1 MKALDG
7 WNLATMGSSF
17 MQDTGTEIAAGL
29 NTITVGTRTTTVT
42 RIATAT
48 TTTARTTLPEMSFCK
63 LSVI

>member
-1 MKALDG
+1 
-7 WNLATMGSSF
+7 
-17 MQDTGTEIAAGL
+17 L
-29 NTITVGTRTTTVT
+29 NTITAGTRTTTVT